1 VQKIAIIGT
10 NGSIYGFRSLGIDIF
25 AVENKEQASRILNE
39 KSKDYSIIFIEENFY
54 EQKAIAEN
62 ESGKNDLLSVIP
74 LPLKGNY
81 AGTQFAKM
89 NEFIKKTIGI
99 SEL

>member
-10 NGSIYGFRSLGIDIF
+10 NGSIYGFRSLGIDVF
-25 AVENKEQASRILNE
+25 AAENKEQASKILKE
-39 KSKDYSIIFIEENFY
+39 RSKTYSIIFIEENFY
-54 EQKAIAEN
+54 EQEAVTGK
-62 ESGKNDLLSVIP
+62 ESEKNDLLSIIP